1 MHPIYKL
8 CLLQICGL
16 YTIWDSHIMKEI
28 AYIQNAWDNYY
39 LVTSVKY
46 LHNNIM
52 WSIITCF
59 FLFFFFFGHDWL
71 GKDAL

>member
-46 LHNNIM
+46 LQYYVEYNNM
-52 WSIITCF
+52 FFF
-59 FLFFFFFGHDWL
+59 FLFSFGHDWL